1 MVLLDKNCG
10 GDNMEMSKVEFE
22 RKSDQLARL
31 GKFFNQLPDDARESC
46 VIFAQNLA
54 VGLRRMEFIRHQ
66 RETKSISEIQASQIS
81 VYEN

>member
-1 MVLLDKNCG
+1 
-10 GDNMEMSKVEFE
+10 MEMSKVEFE